1 MKSIPTQ
8 FSYIQEKAVVME
20 TLPTFL
26 VKILQILADR
36 YGMSC
41 TLEELTSLLT
51 PVFNTYTLLQNSI
64 ADERKKQARVLD
76 ALLLLDKEG
85 YIFLSSSSDEST
97 ISIKGLILVNN
108 KVICN

>member
-1 MKSIPTQ
+1 
-8 FSYIQEKAVVME
+8 ME
-20 TLPTFL
+20 TLPIFL
-26 VKILQILADR
+26 IKILHLLADR

-51 PVFNTYTLLQNSI
+51 TVFNAYTPVKDSLS
-64 ADERKKQARVLD
+64 DEKKNQAKVLD
-76 ALLLLDKEG
+76 TLILLKNEG
-85 YIFLSSSSDEST
+85 YIFLNSRSDEST

>member
-1 MKSIPTQ
+1 
-8 FSYIQEKAVVME
+8 ME

-26 VKILQILADR
+26 IKILQMLADR

>member
-1 MKSIPTQ
+1 M
-8 FSYIQEKAVVME
+8 
-20 TLPTFL
+20 
-26 VKILQILADR
+26 LADR

-51 PVFNTYTLLQNSI
+51 PVFNTYTLLKDSI
-64 ADERKKQARVLD
+64 ADERKKQARLLD
-76 ALLLLDKEG
+76 ALLLLNKEG

-108 KVICN
+108 KVIRN

>member
-1 MKSIPTQ
+1 
-8 FSYIQEKAVVME
+8 ME
-20 TLPTFL
+20 TLPIFL
-26 VKILQILADR
+26 VKILQTLADR

-51 PVFNTYTLLQNSI
+51 PVFNTYTLLQDSI
-64 ADERKKQARVLD
+64 ADEKKKQARVLD
-76 ALLLLDKEG
+76 ALILLNKEG
-85 YIFLSSSSDEST
+85 YIFVSSSSDEST

>member
-1 MKSIPTQ
+1 
-8 FSYIQEKAVVME
+8 ME

-36 YGMSC
+36 YGMNY

>member
-1 MKSIPTQ
+1 
-8 FSYIQEKAVVME
+8 ME
-20 TLPTFL
+20 TLPIFL
-26 VKILQILADR
+26 VKILQMLADR

-51 PVFNTYTLLQNSI
+51 PVFNTYTLLQDSI
-64 ADERKKQARVLD
+64 ADEKKKQARVLD
-76 ALLLLDKEG
+76 ALILLNKEG
-85 YIFLSSSSDEST
+85 YLFLSSSSDEST

>member
-1 MKSIPTQ
+1 
-8 FSYIQEKAVVME
+8 ME

-26 VKILQILADR
+26 IKILQMLADR

-51 PVFNTYTLLQNSI
+51 PVFNTYTLLKDSI
-64 ADERKKQARVLD
+64 ADERKKQARLLD
-76 ALLLLDKEG
+76 ALLLLNKEG

-108 KVICN
+108 KVIRN

>member
-1 MKSIPTQ
+1 M
-8 FSYIQEKAVVME
+8 
-20 TLPTFL
+20 
-26 VKILQILADR
+26 LADR

>member
-1 MKSIPTQ
+1 
-8 FSYIQEKAVVME
+8 ME
-20 TLPTFL
+20 TLPIFL
-26 VKILQILADR
+26 MKILQMLADR

-51 PVFNTYTLLQNSI
+51 PVFNTYTLLQDSI
-64 ADERKKQARVLD
+64 ADEKKKQARVLD
-76 ALLLLDKEG
+76 ALILLNKEG
-85 YIFLSSSSDEST
+85 YLFLSSSSDEST

>member
-1 MKSIPTQ
+1 
-8 FSYIQEKAVVME
+8 ME

-26 VKILQILADR
+26 VKILQMLADR

-51 PVFNTYTLLQNSI
+51 PVFNTYTPVKDSL
-64 ADERKKQARVLD
+64 ADENQKQARVLD
-76 ALLLLDKEG
+76 ALIFLNKEG
-85 YIFLSSSSDEST
+85 YIFLNSSSDESI

>member
-1 MKSIPTQ
+1 
-8 FSYIQEKAVVME
+8 
-20 TLPTFL
+20 
-26 VKILQILADR
+26 
-36 YGMSC
+36 MSC

-76 ALLLLDKEG
+76 ALILLNKEG

>member
-1 MKSIPTQ
+1 
-8 FSYIQEKAVVME
+8 ME
-20 TLPTFL
+20 TLPIFL
-26 VKILQILADR
+26 VKILQMLADR

-51 PVFNTYTLLQNSI
+51 PVFNTYTLLQDSI
-64 ADERKKQARVLD
+64 ADEKKKQARVLD
-76 ALLLLDKEG
+76 ALILLNKEG

>member
-1 MKSIPTQ
+1 
-8 FSYIQEKAVVME
+8 ME

-26 VKILQILADR
+26 IKILQMLADR

-51 PVFNTYTLLQNSI
+51 PVFNTYTPVKYSLS
-64 ADERKKQARVLD
+64 DEKKKQARVLD
-76 ALLLLDKEG
+76 ALILLNNEG
-85 YIFLSSSSDEST
+85 YIFLNSNSDEST

-108 KVICN
+108 KVIYN

>member
-1 MKSIPTQ
+1 M
-8 FSYIQEKAVVME
+8 
-20 TLPTFL
+20 
-26 VKILQILADR
+26 LADR

-51 PVFNTYTLLQNSI
+51 PVFNTYTLLQDSI
-64 ADERKKQARVLD
+64 ADEKKKQARVLD
-76 ALLLLDKEG
+76 ALILLNKEG
-85 YIFLSSSSDEST
+85 YLFLSSSSDEST

>member
-1 MKSIPTQ
+1 
-8 FSYIQEKAVVME
+8 ME

>member
-1 MKSIPTQ
+1 
-8 FSYIQEKAVVME
+8 ME
-20 TLPTFL
+20 TLPIFL
-26 VKILQILADR
+26 VKILQMLADR

-51 PVFNTYTLLQNSI
+51 PVFNTYTLLQDSI
-64 ADERKKQARVLD
+64 ADEKKKQARVLD
-76 ALLLLDKEG
+76 ALILLNKEG
-85 YIFLSSSSDEST
+85 YLFLNSDSDEST